1 MAKNYWMVVQSP
13 DDFRISKQM
22 GFTVHGL
29 GRKYRRR
36 ADRMEPDDPV
46 LFYVSGIRKWAAI
59 ASIRSRKFEDH
70 TPIWKS
76 QRQDNLPYRV
86 KLAPKMV
93 LEEADYI
100 DAGEVGPR
108 LEYLKRWPPE
118 RWPLA
123 FFDSL
128 HLLPQRDFRLI
139 ESEMKRVMS
148 RRRGRRGRRRND
160 WGGDRRPQRSEATQL
175 AASTSAAA
183 EPIAAPAEPPSAQA
197 EPPSPPSEP
206 TAAQAEP
213 PSPPNEP
220 TSAPAQPP
228 SAPAESTAAQAE
240 PPSPPNEPPSPH
252 ENRDAAAS

>member
-1 MAKNYWMVVQSP
+1 MPKNYWMVVQTP
-13 DDFRISKQM
+13 EDFKISKQM

-29 GRKYRRR
+29 GRRYRRR

-46 LFYVSGIRKWAAI
+46 LFYVSGIRKWTAI
-59 ASIRSRKFEDH
+59 ASVRSRKFEDH
-70 TPIWKS
+70 TPIWKAR
-76 QRQDNLPYRV
+76 RQDDLPYRV

-139 ESEMKRVMS
+139 ESEMKKLMS
-148 RRRGRRGRRRND
+148 RRKGRRGRRRND
-160 WGGDRRPQRSEATQL
+160 SDGDRGPQPSN
-175 AASTSAAA
+175 
-183 EPIAAPAEPPSAQA
+183 PP
-197 EPPSPPSEP
+197 
-206 TAAQAEP
+206 
-213 PSPPNEP
+213 EP
-220 TSAPAQPP
+220 TSAQ
-228 SAPAESTAAQAE
+228 S
-240 PPSPPNEPPSPH
+240 
-252 ENRDAAAS
+252 ENQDAAAS